1 LESCPTLK
9 KEICMLQIGELAP
22 DFELTSD
29 EGKPVKLSDYRGQ
42 RVILFFY
49 PKAATSGCTTQACGL
64 RDNFPVIQGVNATVL
79 GVSPDKPKALAKWR
93 AAENLPY
100 NLLSDPD
107 HQIATVYGVWGPK
120 KMYGVTFEGIIRSH
134 FVIGADGRLED
145 IQIKVSP
152 TESIER
158 AVNFVQ
164 EA

>member
-1 LESCPTLK
+1 
-9 KEICMLQIGELAP
+9 MFQIGELAP

-64 RDNFPVIQGVNATVL
+64 RDNFPVIREVNATVL

-93 AAENLPY
+93 TAEKLPY

-134 FVIGADGRLED
+134 FVIGPDGRLED

-158 AVNFVQ
+158 ATNFVQ
-164 EA
+164 QA